1 MTAAM
6 LSLIGSIQ
14 NVISICLQ
22 ICTETALISSLFSTI
37 ITLNN
42 HPSIHILLPTSLS
55 TSVPIFHNF
64 FLLPTP
70 FLGFFPTMPSAA
82 PVCNVLVQSDS
93 GRWTLVEWYGL
104 SLIMWCTTS
113 PFHRIASS
121 PAQPVHQSSTLSTAS
136 SVRRTSF
143 TPSLTKQ
150 LQLPHQPTPLDSHIS
165 RLLFPLLQPTHLH
178 SSIRRLLLTPSSA
191 DSF

>member
-1 MTAAM
+1 
-6 LSLIGSIQ
+6 
-14 NVISICLQ
+14 
-22 ICTETALISSLFSTI
+22 
-37 ITLNN
+37 
-42 HPSIHILLPTSLS
+42 
-55 TSVPIFHNF
+55 
-64 FLLPTP
+64 
-70 FLGFFPTMPSAA
+70 MPSAA

-165 RLLFPLLQPTHLH
+165 RLLLTPSSTDSFLSFHSSFNRLISTPPLTESFHSSLTESFHSSYPHQPTPLDDFINRLLPLLLQPTHLHSSFNRVLPLLQPTHLH
-178 SSIRRLLLTPSSA
+178 SSICRLLLTPSSD